1 MASTRRSLLIG
12 AGVLGAAATVP
23 VVQHVRWGGKDFA
36 RGDYEAGLPEPPEGE
51 ESWAN
56 WAGNERAT
64 PKNMVWPETEEEL
77 ADVMRQTTGRI
88 RPVGSGHSFSG
99 VAPSEGTMVHLGGIE
114 GLRSLDPVTGEATF
128 GAGTLLFNAAQELD
142 AQGRAFDNLSDI
154 DVQTL
159 AGAFATGT
167 HGTGENLT
175 ALHDYITGFR
185 MVTADGDILDVNAT
199 SNPDLFAAGKVSLG
213 ALGIIT
219 EYRLRTVPAFKLERT
234 VRVEPRDE
242 FIEKITDLASN
253 HRHFEFFYFPG
264 TGLVASIVHDVTDAP
279 VSDHTEADDDEVL
292 QGLRQLR
299 DEFGWAPWL
308 RRWIAQSQFPHGV
321 IENRVDH
328 SSALLA
334 TARPTQFVE
343 MEYHLPLEEGP
354 AMVEHVMTMLDQ
366 RSSVYFPME
375 YRHVATDDAWLSP
388 FSGGPRASIAIHASP
403 EEHYDF
409 FFTEFEP
416 EYVAKGGRPH
426 WGKLHSLDAS
436 NFRGLYPDFERFLD
450 LRKELDPSGK
460 FLNPHLAKLFG
471 EAFDV

>member
-1 MASTRRSLLIG
+1 MTSTRRSLLIG
-12 AGVLGAAATVP
+12 AGVLGAAAAVP
-23 VVQHVRWGGKDFA
+23 LVQHTSWGGKDFA
-36 RGDYEAGLPEPPEGE
+36 RGDYEVGLPEPPPGE
-51 ESWAN
+51 DAWAN

-64 PKNMVWPETEEEL
+64 PTNVAWPEAEDEL
-77 ADVMRQTTGRI
+77 AEVIRTAPGRI

-99 VAPSEGTMVHLGGIE
+99 VASSEGTMVHLGGIE
-114 GLRSLDPVTGEATF
+114 GLRALDAATGEATF
-128 GAGTLLFNAAQELD
+128 GAGMLLFNAAQELD
-142 AQGRAFDNLSDI
+142 AKGRAFDNLSDI

-159 AGAFATGT
+159 AGAFSTGT
-167 HGTGENLT
+167 HGTGEGLT

-185 MVTADGDILDVNAT
+185 IVTAAGEILDVSAET
-199 SNPDLFAAGKVSLG
+199 NPDLFSAGKVSLG
-213 ALGIIT
+213 ALGVIT
-219 EYRLRTVPAFKLERT
+219 EYRLRTVPAFNLERT
-234 VRVEPRDE
+234 VRVERRGA
-242 FIEKITDLASN
+242 FIEKISDLAAT

-264 TGLVASIVHDVTDAP
+264 TDLVASIVHDATDAP
-279 VSDHTEADDDEVL
+279 VSGEAEGDDEEIL
-292 QGLRQLR
+292 NGLKQLR

-328 SSALLA
+328 SFALLA

-354 AMVEHVMTMLDQ
+354 AMVAQVMKMLDH
-366 RSSVYFPME
+366 RKGIYFPME

-403 EEHYDF
+403 EEHYNF
-409 FFTEFEP
+409 FFSEFEP

-426 WGKLHSLDAS
+426 WGKLHSLGADRLDA
-436 NFRGLYPDFERFLD
+436 LYPHFARFAD
-450 LRKELDPSGK
+450 LRKELDPTGK

-471 EAFDV
+471 ETLDA